1 MSTAGRH
8 DVHDAKYTNVSSAG
22 AHGRIMPRVLQMS
35 ECCNHKQPHTHK
47 HTNTRARAHNPTH
60 TYTHTRARAQPQ
72 AHAHTRTKSNHKRRA
87 YVGPQVPSFPWG
99 PRDSRSCGS
108 RPVILRWVGETV
120 RANLP
125 QLKHSF
131 PALCL
136 SRVEVPLKVKGNA
149 VRNLEVPM
157 PEQIER
163 FGKIIALF
171 TDPSFQQD
179 VLLLNAVNRT
189 AGPKRQ
195 FWICALEQF

>member
-22 AHGRIMPRVLQMS
+22 AHGRIMPRVLQMA
-35 ECCNHKQPHTHK
+35 ECCNHKQPH
-47 HTNTRARAHNPTH
+47 
-60 TYTHTRARAQPQ
+60 

>member
-1 MSTAGRH
+1 MDASSTFLLH
-8 DVHDAKYTNVSSAG
+8 FILPLS
-22 AHGRIMPRVLQMS
+22 LL
-35 ECCNHKQPHTHK
+35 HTHM
-47 HTNTRARAHNPTH
+47 RARAHSHCYIYAVGYIAGPV
-60 TYTHTRARAQPQ
+60 A
-72 AHAHTRTKSNHKRRA
+72 SN
-87 YVGPQVPSFPWG
+87 
-99 PRDSRSCGS
+99 
-108 RPVILRWVGETV
+108 
-120 RANLP
+120 
-125 QLKHSF
+125 
-131 PALCL
+131 L